1 MEFHI
6 GMGRSETIHE
16 IGPLARIAE
25 DAGFTH
31 INFPDQP
38 PLNRDVFLNMAMAAQ
53 STTKILMG
61 PGIVTPYTYHPA
73 VIANATATVDELSG
87 GRAFVGIGAGGSAV
101 MSMGLKP
108 RPMSELREAA
118 RFIKNFMSGKEAE
131 FKGGKTHSEWIK
143 RPVPMYIAIDG
154 PRGHEIAGEF
164 ADGVYVQSVHP
175 DVFEWR
181 KSLIERSAVK
191 AGRDPSKIKIIPS
204 TIVYI
209 TDDRESARREVAPQ
223 VASKLRR
230 AFPMWRSSHPDMVA
244 LREQLEKNDPGLVDE
259 LIQVGDRINEVFDE
273 HQHEKMDSPQAE
285 PVTWRLIDYYM
296 LVGSEDEVCERIQDL
311 RNRGLAGLMPLI
323 YTIQDKQTMM
333 QEIGARIISRFGNN

>member
-1 MEFHI
+1 MEFHV

-16 IGPLARIAE
+16 IGPLARVAE
-25 DAGFTH
+25 DSGFTH

-53 STTKILMG
+53 STTKIMMG

-73 VIANATATVDELSG
+73 VIANSTATVDELSG

-108 RPMSELREAA
+108 RPMAELREAA
-118 RFIKNFMSGKEAE
+118 LFIKKFMAGEEAE
-131 FKGGKTHSEWIK
+131 FKGGRTHSEWI
-143 RPVPMYIAIDG
+143 RRSVPMYIAVDG

-175 DVFEWR
+175 EVFEWR
-181 KSLIERSAVK
+181 KSLIERSALK
-191 AGRDPSKIKIIPS
+191 AGRDPSKIKIVPS

-209 TDDRESARREVAPQ
+209 TDDRERARREVAPQ

-230 AFPMWRSSHPDMVA
+230 AFPMWRSKHPDMIA
-244 LREQLEKNDPGLVDE
+244 LRERLNEKDPGLVDE

-273 HQHEKMDSPQAE
+273 HQHEKVDSPQAE
-285 PVTWRLIDYYM
+285 PVTWRLIDYYL
-296 LVGSEDEVCERIQDL
+296 LVGSEDEVCGRIEDL
-311 RNRGLAGLMPLI
+311 RSRGLGGLMPLI
-323 YTIQDKQTMM
+323 YTIEDKKAMM
-333 QEIGARIISRFGNN
+333 QDIGARIISRFGTN